1 MINLSQRRS
10 SLLLSEGFEKDTH
23 IDLVLPHLKAKS
35 LKSAMQNISVA
46 LGQHL
51 KSDPAPIY
59 SMFNDSDMQSS
70 SLMDNGCAIIQGKAK
85 QSKAKQ
91 SKSVVP
97 SSYITGNAEF

>member
-85 QSKAKQ
+85 QKRCPIQ
-91 SKSVVP
+91 LH
-97 SSYITGNAEF
+97 YWQR